1 MVYRMLTAHSQ
12 GYDLQLGTNCL
23 GPWLFTHHLHPILK
37 STAASSPPNSVRV
50 AWAGSLAIDTYAPNG
65 GVTLNENG
73 EPSIESQNIQTI
85 YGVSKAGN
93 LFLASEFGKRTQ
105 GEGIVSVCFNPGNL
119 RTELQRHVPKW
130 QDMLLS
136 LVVYRAVFGA
146 YTELWCGLSPDLTT
160 EQNGAYVA
168 PWGRIMTVKKDRMQS
183 LKTKEDGG
191 SEKAKMFV
199 DWCERECKKFM

>member
-1 MVYRMLTAHSQ
+1 
-12 GYDLQLGTNCL
+12 
-23 GPWLFTHHLHPILK
+23 
-37 STAASSPPNSVRV
+37 VRV
-50 AWAGSLAIDTYAPNG
+50 AWAGSLAIDAYAPNG

-136 LVVYRAVFGA
+136 LMVYRAVFGA